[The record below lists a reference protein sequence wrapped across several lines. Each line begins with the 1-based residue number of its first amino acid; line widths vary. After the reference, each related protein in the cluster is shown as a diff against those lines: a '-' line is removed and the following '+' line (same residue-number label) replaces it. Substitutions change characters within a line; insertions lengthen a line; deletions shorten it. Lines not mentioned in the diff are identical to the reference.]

1 MAIQTYADTHT
12 HKHKHTHQ
20 TTQYLQRVQASVCV
34 CVCMYV
40 EQHASSPHSSSCRAL
55 YTVLITFAILALYC
69 VHNLVAC
76 KRSAK
81 PITKSIC
88 SALPD
93 QLRRQFAETHCRRGD
108 QIISSAPPP
117 NLYQDRGQQL
127 GVQPCA
133 RVFQFN
139 LHCNNK
145 LISRRRSWQYLL

>member
-34 CVCMYV
+34 CVYV
-40 EQHASSPHSSSCRAL
+40 RITACVFTALKFLPRSLYGINYICHSGFILCTQFGCLQALRKTNNQINMFRPSQPIAS
-55 YTVLITFAILALYC
+55 AIRRNTLSAR
-69 VHNLVAC
+69 
-76 KRSAK
+76 RSNH
-81 PITKSIC
+81 IE
-88 SALPD
+88 
-93 QLRRQFAETHCRRGD
+93 R
-108 QIISSAPPP
+108 PPP